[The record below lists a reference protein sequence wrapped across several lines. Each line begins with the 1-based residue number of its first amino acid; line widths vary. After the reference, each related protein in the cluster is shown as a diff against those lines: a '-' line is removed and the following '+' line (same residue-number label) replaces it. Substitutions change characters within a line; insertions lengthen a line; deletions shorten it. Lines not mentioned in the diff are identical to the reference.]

1 VSGRKRVPWPPTRTM
16 ASSTRA
22 SLRCS
27 LMSIVN
33 LFAER
38 LSADGAAPLVT
49 YYDDSTGERVELSA
63 ITFDNWVAKTANLMR
78 DELLVEDGDVVH
90 IDLPLHWQAL
100 VWMQATWSAGAV
112 VAIGPAGADASPAVT
127 VSTPARIGLAAGQER
142 VALSLRPLGLPCGE
156 PLPAGVH
163 DYAVSVPAHGDRF
176 PTRTMPLNSAALV
189 TGQVSTCHADL
200 LAAAAQVGLSR
211 GQRTLRVGALASLED
226 AVHAWVAPM
235 SVLGSVV
242 VVSGTD
248 DPARLERIASDEKVS
263 AR

>member
-1 VSGRKRVPWPPTRTM
+1 
-16 ASSTRA
+16 
-22 SLRCS
+22 
-27 LMSIVN
+27 MSIID

-38 LSADGAAPLVT
+38 LAADGAAPLVT
-49 YYDDSTGERVELSA
+49 YYDDSTGERVELSG

-100 VWMQATWSAGAV
+100 VWMQAAWTAGAV
-112 VAIGPAGADASPAVT
+112 VSIGPTAADVSPAVT
-127 VSTPARIGLAAGQER
+127 VSTPDRVGQAAGEER
-142 VALSLRPLGLPCGE
+142 VALSLRPLGLPCAE
-156 PLPAGVH
+156 PLPAGVL

-176 PTRTMPLNSAALV
+176 ASRSTPPDSAALM
-189 TGQVSTCHADL
+189 TGEVITSHVDL
-200 LAAAAQVGLSR
+200 LTAAEQVGLSH

-226 AVHAWVAPM
+226 AVHAWVAPI
-235 SVLGSVV
+235 SVAGSVV

-248 DPARLERIASDEKVS
+248 DQARLDRIASDEKVS